1 MKQLYAAIIL
11 TLFVLSLCAIQV
23 SGEQTGTWSPA
34 NNPYQMVG
42 NITVPAGSS
51 LTIEPGVRILVT
63 GNFQFTIAGTMT
75 AVGAEADSIRFINA
89 QTPVTT
95 LWSGLRFENTTQ
107 PSSVSRVYIE
117 YATYGIR
124 CMNSPLT
131 VSASRIALCQKGME
145 LYGIGSSNPAP
156 VTVQNN
162 IIERCI
168 QNGILISQNSNAIV
182 NNNELR
188 RNGTGTQFM
197 AAIQLSNQSPGG
209 SNNPTISNN
218 YIHHNLKQGISAW
231 DVVGASAINPQIT
244 NNIIEYNYTGVYL
257 LNASGYVADNQINH
271 NFIPGDMNSGA
282 GVMVS
287 GITSVPYFE
296 RNTISGNYTGFYI
309 TNNAVPVLGDMAS
322 NHLWAQGENV
332 ITNNVDANG
341 DLHTVFC
348 AQYANASNTIKAENN
363 NWGAFTPEEIAQGIQ
378 DHADLS
384 TLPTIDYEPFIS
396 NILPSSISGT
406 YFYDGVSELT
416 DVTLQL
422 ISVAD
427 GQILESFALVDTNIN
442 VTSYVDQPFYAM
454 VVATRQNDTT
464 LVYGCAGGFT
474 TPTVLYPGDFAPV
487 LTGNILVN
495 DVIPPHYRL
504 MGEPVVENE
513 ITLHPQMAGFALY
526 GWDTIDWL
534 YQEGDYLYLKKHQRK
549 VNSNVVTIDLPLGS
563 VWAKIQNINAGDTWQ
578 HTEVIDDA
586 GTLSLSS
593 VRIDQCSTFLDT
605 QLYLLHTRF
614 DSQGNVIEKMIPQE
628 NEDMLFRYSN
638 GYLVARESVAHLD
651 SENPL
656 EPGATLLYVSMPVS
670 DAPNYLGYNTN
681 LISVPPVTTS
691 VNLFWI
697 APAYD
702 GTNWSHYRIY
712 RNQTPIAD
720 IPFSQSEYTDTS
732 FLANETTY
740 YEVRATNGEVFSDPS
755 NWVLVMMVGVEDE
768 LISPVQ
774 ISVSPNPAAISQ
786 GGKLQVKFSNLQNR
800 EADLAVYNVKGQ
812 LVMRNTLKDC
822 TTYEWQ
828 GLDNSGKRCT
838 AGIYFIKAHVRGEA
852 TITRKIVLY

>member
-218 YIHHNLKQGISAW
+218 YIHHNHKQGISAW

-384 TLPTIDYEPFIS
+384 TLPTVDFEPFI
-396 NILPSSISGT
+396 NPILPTSVFGT
-406 YFYDGVSELT
+406 YSMMGGSEVHNLS
-416 DVTLQL
+416 LQL
-422 ISVAD
+422 ISVANGNIIQSFD
-427 GQILESFALVDTNIN
+427 ILGGSFSVSALVEE
-442 VTSYVDQPFYAM
+442 PFYAM
-454 VVATRQNDTT
+454 IVGQRVADNAM
-464 LVYGCAGGFT
+464 VYGCSGGFLS
-474 TPTVLYPGDFAPV
+474 PTELYPGDFAPV
-487 LTGNILVN
+487 DCGDIALSDLV
-495 DVIPPHYRL
+495 PPRYEL
-504 MGEPVVENE
+504 MGEPVTVNE
-513 ITLHPQMAGFALY
+513 LTLHPQMNGFALY
-526 GWDTIDWL
+526 GWDSIDWL
-534 YQEGDYLYLKKHQRK
+534 YPEGDFLYLKKHQRR
-549 VNSNVVTIDLPLGS
+549 VNGDVVSIDLPLGT
-563 VWAKIQNINAGDTWQ
+563 VWSKYQHIIPGDTWN
-578 HTEVIDDA
+578 HTEVDSA
-586 GTLSLSS
+586 GIVQVST
-593 VRIDQCSTFLDT
+593 VEVENCSTYLGT
-605 QLYLLHTRF
+605 MAYLLITRF
-614 DSQGNVIEKMIPQE
+614 SNQGSVVEKLIPADFETILYRIQDDYLIAQERVITSEGDDPLSPGFSRLYIPEQ
-628 NEDMLFRYSN
+628 MST
-638 GYLVARESVAHLD
+638 H
-651 SENPL
+651 
-656 EPGATLLYVSMPVS
+656 
-670 DAPNYLGYNTN
+670 PNYLGYNPDI
-681 LISVPPVTTS
+681 ISVPTPPYS
-691 VNLFWI
+691 VRLAWI

-774 ISVSPNPAAISQ
+774 ISVSPNPAAISH